1 MGDNNTPSK
10 PQPLYSEIAKLV
22 PLSVAIVITNV
33 LVIVL
38 FFKRRYLQRVP
49 NCPLISLA
57 VGDFTTGFVNIPVI
71 IITFF
76 TSEIRS
82 PEARTYLGYLTLVL
96 HVLTATATVY
106 HILVVIAEKYF
117 AMYGL

>member
-1 MGDNNTPSK
+1 MGDNNTSSK

-22 PLSVAIVITNV
+22 PLSVAIAITNAF
-33 LVIVL
+33 VIVL
-38 FFKRRYLQRVP
+38 FFKRRYLQREP

-71 IITFF
+71 VITFF

-82 PEARTYLGYLTLVL
+82 AEARTYLGYLTC
-96 HVLTATATVY
+96 
-106 HILVVIAEKYF
+106 
-117 AMYGL
+117 